1 MTDITKIPVTGPIS
15 MATRHCLRQWTEHLE
30 KNHRWQ
36 MNDRRNLFQTHKEIE
51 ICNDRKSRLL
61 LQI

>member
-30 KNHRWQ
+30 INHRWH
-36 MNDRRNLFQTHKEIE
+36 MNDSRNLFQTHKEIYK
-51 ICNDRKSRLL
+51 D
-61 LQI
+61 